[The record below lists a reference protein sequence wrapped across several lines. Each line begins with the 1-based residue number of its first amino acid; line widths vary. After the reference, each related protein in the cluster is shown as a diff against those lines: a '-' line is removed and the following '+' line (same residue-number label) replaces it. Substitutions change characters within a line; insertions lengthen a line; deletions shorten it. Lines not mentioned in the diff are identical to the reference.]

1 MEEQQTALWSGKSI
15 PETIF
20 RLSWPAIL
28 EQFLICMATLV
39 DTAMVGSIGAVATA
53 AVAINI
59 STVWLINGALTALSV
74 GFSFL
79 VSHAIGEQ
87 NK

>member
-1 MEEQQTALWSGKSI
+1 MGENKTSLQLGKSI

-20 RLSWPAIL
+20 RLSWPTIV

-53 AVAINI
+53 AVA
-59 STVWLINGALTALSV
+59 SREGWPKKT
-74 GFSFL
+74 
-79 VSHAIGEQ
+79 
-87 NK
+87 